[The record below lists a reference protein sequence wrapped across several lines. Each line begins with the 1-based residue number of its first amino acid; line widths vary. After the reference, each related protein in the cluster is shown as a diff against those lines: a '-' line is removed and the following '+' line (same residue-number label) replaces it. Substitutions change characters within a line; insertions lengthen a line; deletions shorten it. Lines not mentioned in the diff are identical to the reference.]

1 MDELVLHIGFNYYY
15 VIRECI
21 LRNFFEIFERK
32 YGHNELDEPRLT
44 NPLLY
49 KHVDAQIP
57 IPDLFCQKLSPEE
70 NQSVNDFIS
79 AQKSSWLASYD
90 AVQPGGAYSAPKLGR
105 GFGPWA
111 DKNRAKSDRNELWDS
126 GYDKD
131 SLRWVLSESVARPE
145 GFELHSQ
152 LERHVKQR
160 LEMAETGQKIDWG
173 GAEGKF

>member
-1 MDELVLHIGFNYYY
+1 M
-15 VIRECI
+15 
-21 LRNFFEIFERK
+21 
-32 YGHNELDEPRLT
+32 
-44 NPLLY
+44 
-49 KHVDAQIP
+49 A
-57 IPDLFCQKLSPEE
+57 
-70 NQSVNDFIS
+70 DFIS
-79 AQKSSWLASYD
+79 TQKSSWLASYD
-90 AVQPGGAYSAPKLGR
+90 AVQPGGVYSAPKLGR

-111 DKNRAKSDRNELWDS
+111 EKNRAKSDRNELWDS

-173 GAEGKF
+173 GAEGKFWFNFGSGP